1 MADFT
6 GKSERLSSAV
16 YLITSFFSD
25 QEPIKWKLRTL
36 SSDLISLSIIVKDN
50 LSKDREVVN
59 LKIRNILLET
69 ISLLSIVRNVGLVS
83 DTNYSLLH
91 GEFLKY
97 IDLLNIPIG
106 LLNKDN
112 NLALTTDFFNVDSQN
127 DKTPEYTGK
136 TLLIDKNDEVLQE
149 RNSQELA
156 NRATNIDKG
165 HLSRLSSHDIDIVR
179 NTGNL
184 KDFGVVSVKKNSRQS
199 IIVAILKRKKEIMIK
214 DISPLISGCSEKT
227 IQRELS
233 EMVRA
238 GVLKKVGEKRWSRY
252 SLA

>member
-69 ISLLSIVRNVGLVS
+69 ISLLSVVRNVGLVS

-106 LLNKDN
+106 
-112 NLALTTDFFNVDSQN
+112 FFNVDSQN

-227 IQRELS
+227 IQRDLS